1 MSGRVR
7 PGIYQEFARM
17 SASFA
22 QYERIK
28 RRNDF
33 KRVYEH
39 GEKRVSSS
47 FLLYLDVNSMRPYR
61 RLGITVRKKIGNA
74 VIRNRCK
81 RIVREVFRRNKD
93 IFPQGAD
100 VVVVIRQDM
109 VGKRYGD
116 VLEEMCNMFS

>member
-1 MSGRVR
+1 M

-47 FLLYLDVNSMRPYR
+47 FLLYLDVDSRRPYR

-93 IFPQGAD
+93 VFPQGAD
-100 VVVVIRQDM
+100 VVVVIRQEM

-116 VLEEMCNMFS
+116 VLEEMCSMFS